1 MMKTPF
7 PDLRKIPPMGIQT
20 TVTKMFLQLDEE
32 KRERV
37 LSAAITEFADKNYSN
52 ASMNMVVKAAG
63 ISKGALFKY
72 FNNKAG
78 LFAYVYRMAL
88 GRVKD
93 YLRRVRDESETEDFF
108 SRLEKVMLAGVEFI
122 HHHPGLA
129 AIYYRIVFTGDSPY
143 KREIVDEVH
152 RESLEFIK
160 SLIEKGIERGELRPD
175 LDSGLSAF
183 LLEAVVDRFVHA
195 HHAKFSGQYPGD
207 TPATHMDSRRS
218 IEEIIKILK
227 SGMALSE
234 GSEHGLK
241 K

>member
-1 MMKTPF
+1 M
-7 PDLRKIPPMGIQT
+7 DIQT

-37 LSAAITEFADKNYSN
+37 LSAAINEFADKNYGN

-72 FNNKAG
+72 FNSKAG

-93 YLRRVRDESETEDFF
+93 YLRQVRDESAAEDFF
-108 SRLEKVMLAGVEFI
+108 SRLEKVMLAGLDFI
-122 HHHPGLA
+122 HNHPGLA

-143 KREIVDEVH
+143 KREIVEEVH
-152 RESLEFIK
+152 RESLEFIE
-160 SLIEKGIERGELRPD
+160 SLIKKGIERGELRSD
-175 LDSGLSAF
+175 LDSELSAF
-183 LLEAVVDRFVHA
+183 LVEAVVDRFVHA
-195 HHAKFSGQYPGD
+195 HHAQFPGRRGSEIYVS
-207 TPATHMDSRRS
+207 HMDPNRK
-218 IEEIIKILK
+218 IEEIMKILK
-227 SGMALSE
+227 NGMTPFESSE
-234 GSEHGLK
+234 DQVK